1 MLTTTKKMGNYILQ
15 MPVREVG
22 VTAPFGSKHNGLDL
36 GWLTLTQNKNQPIY
50 ACDDGV
56 VVTET
61 PTAKAR
67 WVLEY
72 LNFQIY
78 SKVYKTNL
86 FLQDFY

>member
-1 MLTTTKKMGNYILQ
+1 MD
-15 MPVREVG
+15 
-22 VTAPFGSKHNGLDL
+22 S
-36 GWLTLTQNKNQPIY
+36 
-50 ACDDGV
+50 
-56 VVTET
+56 ET